1 MVFPVQR
8 HAIDVT
14 LIQREYLL
22 PEGAIGSVEVQ
33 TGMRVDLRDVVARCD
48 ALGVVVRGDRRL
60 AARRFE
66 RLLTRLVGDR
76 HRGAGPRLPV

>member
-1 MVFPVQR
+1 LKRLRILVLTHESLVPPDTLEGYSEQE
-8 HAIDVT
+8 IDEWRT
-14 LIQREYLL
+14 EY
-22 PEGAIGSVEVQ
+22 
-33 TGMRVDLRDVVARCD
+33 DVIARSD
-48 ALGVVVRGDRRL
+48 ALGVVVRGDRRV